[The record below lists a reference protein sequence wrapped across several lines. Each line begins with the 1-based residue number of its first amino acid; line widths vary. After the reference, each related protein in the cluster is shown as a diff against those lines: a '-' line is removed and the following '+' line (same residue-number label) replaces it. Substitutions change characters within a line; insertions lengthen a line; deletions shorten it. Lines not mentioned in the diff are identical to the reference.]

1 MRHSTHRYS
10 SADNCK
16 RNSAEG
22 NLLTFEFVSL
32 CCITFAAVC
41 NVSVFYNFHLYLQGI
56 GLSGKEAGFLI
67 GLYSL
72 SAMVLYVTASQ
83 CICLNR
89 ALHCMS
95 AGFLLVVGCGVS
107 YLFAQQFWALVVVR
121 IVNGMG
127 MFLIMAS
134 CMVMLV
140 AIIPQKKSGLA
151 FSLYSVALL
160 LPYSLMPAVSEVLM
174 PLLQNPTIMYML
186 TACLLLPAFF
196 MVMRLRTR
204 VQHRLLDQE
213 RQGALRLCKNAER
226 RNLLSKPILAILLV
240 NAVYFII
247 FSSLF
252 YLFAGFA
259 LAKGMENPGFFFT
272 TQMGVMIAIRLLG
285 GRIFDM
291 ISKVALV
298 AMAFVITGAGFVLL
312 RVMPNQTWLLPI
324 AVLFGLG
331 MGLCVPP
338 LNSLMYLNTRP
349 QFRGYNANMMMLVL
363 HVGSFMGSFFGSW
376 VIASGGYNQ
385 FLTLAALMAVGAAGF
400 FLIVHPDE

>member
-1 MRHSTHRYS
+1 VPK
-10 SADNCK
+10 DD
-16 RNSAEG
+16 
-22 NLLTFEFVSL
+22 LLTFEFLSL
-32 CCITFAAVC
+32 CFITFAAVC

-83 CICLNR
+83 LIRLDKAIN
-89 ALHCMS
+89 CMS
-95 AGFLLVVGCGVS
+95 AGILLVVGCGVS
-107 YLFAQQFWALVVVR
+107 YLFAEHFWALVIVR
-121 IVNGMG
+121 IINGMG
-127 MFLIMAS
+127 MFLVMAS

-160 LPYSLMPAVSEVLM
+160 LPYSIMPAVSEVLM
-174 PLLQNPTIMYML
+174 PLIHKPTKMYML
-186 TACLLLPAFF
+186 TACLLVPAVFL
-196 MVMRLRTR
+196 VMSLRTR
-204 VQHRLLDQE
+204 VRNRFLDQE
-213 RQGALRLCKNAER
+213 KKRVGVLCKHAER
-226 RNLLSKPILAILLV
+226 KNLLSKPILAILLV
-240 NAVYFII
+240 NCIYFII

-252 YLFAGFA
+252 YLFEGFA
-259 LAKGMENPGFFFT
+259 VEKGMKNPGFFFT
-272 TQMGVMIAIRLLG
+272 TQMGVMIAIRLLV

-291 ISKVALV
+291 FSKVSLV
-298 AMAFVITGAGFVLL
+298 AIALVITGAGFVLL

-338 LNSLMYLNTRP
+338 LNSLMYLNTSP
-349 QFRGYNANMMMLVL
+349 KFRGYNANMMMLVL

-376 VIASGGYNQ
+376 IIDFGGYNQ
-385 FLTLAALMAVGAAGF
+385 FLTIAAVIAVGAAGF
-400 FLIVHPDE
+400 FLAVNPAQGLAIGIER